1 MRVLILH
8 NRYHQQG
15 GEDLVALAEAQL
27 LRSHGIEVRQFEAD
41 NHPAAGRRA
50 SGAVR
55 LVLSAAWSRDSY
67 EAVRKLCDE
76 FRPQVAH
83 VHNFWMRLSP
93 SVHAACRES
102 GAATVQTLH
111 NFRLLCANALLL
123 RSGRPCEDCLGRS
136 PWRGVVRRCY
146 RGSFLAS
153 AAVARM
159 MVVNRR
165 QGTWER
171 HVDAFIALTRFSR
184 SKFIAGGLPPGR
196 ILIKPNFVEDSG
208 QPASPPSASDVVV
221 YAGRLSEEKGV
232 RTLVSAWA
240 RGELRRYGR
249 LLILGDGP
257 ARTSLED
264 HASSLRLSSPNVV
277 FAGKRSA
284 SEARQ
289 AVANARAVV
298 APSICFENFP
308 TVLAEAF
315 CCGRPAVVSDLG
327 ALAEIV
333 RHGTEGLTVEA
344 GNEAALSGALETIL
358 RDGDLADRLGA
369 NARAAYLARYSP
381 EQNYQ
386 MLMGIYRFAIES
398 RGAALPPGLGVFAPA
413 EAVA

>member
-8 NRYHQQG
+8 NRYHQPG
-15 GEDLVALAEAQL
+15 GEDAVALAEAEL
-27 LRSHGIEVRQFEAD
+27 LRAHGVEVRQFEVD
-41 NHPAAGRRA
+41 NHPAAGDPA
-50 SGAVR
+50 SAALR
-55 LVLSAAWSRDSY
+55 LGLSAAWSRDSY
-67 EAVRKLCDE
+67 AAVRKLCDE

-123 RSGRPCEDCLGRS
+123 RAGKPCEDCLGRN

-165 QGTWER
+165 HGTWER

-184 SKFIAGGLPPGR
+184 SKFIAGGLPPSR
-196 ILIKPNFVEDSG
+196 IFVKPNFVENRG
-208 QPASPPSASDVVV
+208 QPASPPSASDAVL
-221 YAGRLSEEKGV
+221 YAGRLSEEKGLH
-232 RTLVSAWA
+232 TLLSAWA

-257 ARTSLED
+257 ARSALENQ
-264 HASSLRLSSPNVV
+264 AAALRLFSPSVV
-277 FAGKRSA
+277 FAGRRS
-284 SEARQ
+284 STEARQ
-289 AVANARAVV
+289 AVATARVVV

-308 TVLAEAF
+308 NVLAEAF
-315 CCGRPAVVSDLG
+315 CCGRPVVVSNLG

-333 RHGTEGLTVEA
+333 RHGTEGLTFEA

-369 NARAAYLARYSP
+369 NARAAYLASYSP
-381 EQNYQ
+381 ERNYQ
-386 MLMGIYRFAIES
+386 MLMRVYRFAIES